1 MLGGADLVAF
11 VGSADLARAR
21 EFYEATLGLRVVEE
35 DPFAVVLDAN
45 GTMLRVTAVPDFS
58 PAGFTVC
65 GWMVDDIGATIGALT
80 ERGVSFLRFPGMDQ
94 DELGV
99 WTAPSQAKIAWFND
113 PDGNVL
119 SLTQDANAR
128 K

>member
-1 MLGGADLVAF
+1 MLGGANLVAF

-45 GTMLRVTAVPDFS
+45 GTMLRVTAVPDFG

-65 GWMVDDIGATIGALT
+65 GWTVDDIGATIGALT

-99 WTAPSQAKIAWFND
+99 WTAPSRAKIAWFND

-119 SLTQDANAR
+119 SLTQDANAS